1 MNRRPS
7 LPLLV
12 VSLFVP
18 TLALAITIAS
28 GSGTASD
35 PFASAPPD
43 PYGVPPL
50 TGTREVY
57 SSVFRQDVI
66 ASLPE
71 RQNLTRVRPQLI
83 ADATTRNLHLSQDAE
98 VSVSFVHEG
107 AGYRNVVGVYPFATG
122 SPPQRRSEVAHH
134 VVFPNA
140 SFRGSGGNLRMGDT
154 VSLGTI
160 SSGTSLGFWL
170 NANGWKGSRGVT
182 GGNWSVYSSDVLNEI
197 ADPGLQRQT
206 ILLRDPD
213 AGRFVVAFEDIRRD
227 RGGDQDFNDVILTV
241 QVTPFSAVEAAGIP
255 DLVVAQDVDGDGVNN
270 GQDDYPDDPA
280 RAFRVEVPGSGLS
293 GILAFE
299 DLWPYRG
306 DYDFNDL
313 VVKYSFEEARNAA
326 GKVVDLT
333 CRYRVVARG
342 ASYHNGLMI
351 RLPIDPSEV
360 ASVTR
365 RFDAFEHEPWALR
378 ADQSQA
384 TAEVFA
390 DAHLMLTNAPGY
402 AFANTEPGSPQRTG
416 RQVEVRFTF
425 ATPLDPARLGAAPYD
440 TYLERGGVEVHLP
453 GFQPSDTCDLN
464 LVGTGDDGTKL
475 GTDYTFRT
483 PWGQP
488 WVLHL
493 SSGEWA
499 HPHEKVSIEQA
510 YGDFIPWVQSRGANK
525 ATWYLN
531 ARPGKAWGR

>member
-1 MNRRPS
+1 MTRPS
-7 LPLLV
+7 LAFAAL
-12 VSLFVP
+12 SLSLP
-18 TLALAITIAS
+18 TLAFAISVATGS
-28 GSGTASD
+28 GSAAD
-35 PFASAPPD
+35 PFASAAPD

-50 TGTREVY
+50 TGVREVY
-57 SSVFRQDVI
+57 SEVFREDVI

-71 RQNLTRVRPQLI
+71 RQNLTLVRPQLI
-83 ADATTRNLHLSQDAE
+83 ADATTRNLRLTEDAE

-107 AGYRNVVGVYPFATG
+107 AGYRNVVGVYPFPTG
-122 SPPQRRSEVAHH
+122 SPPQQRSEVAHH

-140 SFRGSGGNLRMGDT
+140 SFAGSGGNLAMGDT

-160 SSGTSLGFWL
+160 TSGTSLGFWL
-170 NANGWKGSRGVT
+170 NANGWKGWQTGVT

-197 ADPGLQRQT
+197 ADPALQRQT

-213 AGRFVVAFEDIRRD
+213 AERFVIAFEDIRRD
-227 RGGDQDFNDVILTV
+227 YGGDQDFNDVILTV
-241 QVTPFSAVEAAGIP
+241 QVTPFSAVDAEGIP

-280 RAFRVEVPGSGLS
+280 RAFRVEVPGSGQR

-299 DLWPYRG
+299 DLWPFRG

-313 VVKYSFEEARNAA
+313 VVSYSFVQARDAE

-333 CRYRVVARG
+333 CRYQVVARG

-351 RLPIDPSEV
+351 RLPLQPSQV

-365 RFDAFEHEPWALR
+365 RFDAFAEEPWALR
-378 ADQSQA
+378 PDQSQA

-390 DAHLMLTNAPGY
+390 DAHLMLTNASGY

-416 RQVEVRFTF
+416 RSVEVRFTF
-425 ATPLDPARLGAAPYD
+425 ATPLDPSVLGVAPYD

-464 LVGTGDDGTKL
+464 LVGTGDDGTQL

-493 SSGEWA
+493 SSGDWA
-499 HPHEKVSIEQA
+499 QPHEKTSIEQA
-510 YGDFIPWVQSRGANK
+510 YPEFIPWVQSEGASK

-531 ARPGKAWGR
+531 PSSGKAWGR